1 MHVKTYQSEQTKLHV
16 IGAKCGIHRNNTIV
30 VTWKRLLTLNWCLDA
45 NAEWN
50 LNPIDFD
57 NLLEEENIL
66 WMLESPRLN
75 RSGEVFVQS
84 PTLFIVLSIHIAM
97 S

>member
-1 MHVKTYQSEQTKLHV
+1 MKLHV
-16 IGAKCGIHRNNTIV
+16 IGAKCGIHWNSTIV
-30 VTWKRLLTLNWCLDA
+30 VTRKHLLTLNWCLDA

-50 LNPIDFD
+50 LNHVDLD
-57 NLLEEENIL
+57 NFLEEENIL

-84 PTLFIVLSIHIAM
+84 PTPFLMLSVHIRM
-97 S
+97 F

>member
-1 MHVKTYQSEQTKLHV
+1 
-16 IGAKCGIHRNNTIV
+16 
-30 VTWKRLLTLNWCLDA
+30 LDA